1 MRQLII
7 ITCVFLLSLD
17 VPAQEIKVPYYISGE
32 HPRLLTHGDAGKMAL
47 QQALETNAAAKEN
60 YDDVVASL
68 QPVLKEVEKDST
80 WLLSR
85 LQMYWNS
92 HYSDVF
98 IKNGVYQ
105 YGSGKAPVPTVRFT
119 GTRDVVT
126 NYARPKLEDIKPFMD
141 DAGKICMLN
150 KSIAGSPLEWV
161 DQSKTGRNIES
172 INQQIVEL
180 AKNAA
185 FVYWYTGDEKYAK
198 LAFNVFDTYMTG
210 MYYRNEP
217 IDLNHGHDQTLVGL
231 QSFEVIHEDIVIPLS
246 IGYDFLHEYIQE
258 NHSAKSVIY
267 KETFSKWADIIIK
280 NGVSFN
286 NWDLI
291 EARFV
296 AYIALVLENDNFYAD
311 KKGCQYYLN
320 RILNINATRQW
331 SLKDL
336 MAYGFDANTGIWNE
350 CPGYSQNVVSD
361 FTDFISLFGKTLD
374 TDIQPSMLRVTKAVE
389 ALPQYLFPN
398 GNIVAFGDT
407 HYGKLRT
414 SSIEN
419 MIRNAQSFAK
429 KDQEIFFTKELKM
442 IQGFSKN
449 NLHESF
455 GGRGLNALFQDRA
468 LQLNDTIKAALPKDF
483 ITPLFYAPNVSWLV
497 QRSGYDAKRA
507 LMISQAGSY
516 GNHQH
521 ANGIAMELYGKGVVL
536 APEGGIGTSY
546 LSGDY
551 AEYYSQFPAHNTV
564 CVDGISSYPVMKS
577 NHGFEVKGNYP
588 ASNQKENYFP
598 LLTFSDIYFLEP
610 ETNSDQQR
618 TMGIIRTTDTTAFYI
633 DIFRSKRKNGK
644 ERFHDYIYHNIGQD
658 LVLTDAN
665 KKPLILSKTDKPTF
679 ADVNIMGFDY
689 WYNNQSVITS
699 NDFKADFRLG
709 VQGRDSILM
718 HMWMKGDANRE
729 VFAVLAPKSTAYG
742 RDDMLPRDI
751 EELPLP
757 TVMVRQNGE
766 AWNHP
771 FIAVYEPANGS
782 NETAIKSI
790 QSFKPI
796 NAPADFA
803 GIEIASKN
811 GTTNYVFS
819 SATEKKI
826 NYLDF
831 TVSGSYAV
839 IAVSNKSVDYL
850 FVGNGGLVKVSGW
863 SIVSQEKT
871 TAALKVDRDAIWFTS
886 DKLTAL
892 SIPQEFVTQN
902 HAEVLYINAG
912 NKTIAVKGIK
922 KQENDKIIY
931 TYTMPVMEY
940 SRLSFTK

>member
-1 MRQLII
+1 MKQLII
-7 ITCVFLLSLD
+7 IACIFLSSAD
-17 VPAQEIKVPYYISGE
+17 VSAQEIKVPVSISTE
-32 HPRLLTHGDAGKMAL
+32 HPRLLTHGDEGRKVL
-47 QQALETNAAAKEN
+47 QQTLATNADAKKI

-68 QPVLKEVEKDST
+68 QPILKKVEQDST

-92 HYSDVF
+92 HYTDVF

-126 NYARPKLEDIKPFMD
+126 NYARPGLDDIKPYMD
-141 DAGKICMLN
+141 DAGKICMRN
-150 KSIAGSPLEWV
+150 KSIAGLPFEWV

-172 INQQIVEL
+172 INQQIIEL
-180 AKNAA
+180 AKDAA
-185 FVYWYTGDEKYAK
+185 FVYWYTGDEKYGK

-246 IGYDFLHEYIQE
+246 VGYDFLYAYIQE
-258 NHSAKSVIY
+258 KHPAKSAIY

-296 AYIALVLENDNFYAD
+296 AHIALILENDNVYAD
-311 KKGCQYYLN
+311 KKGCQYYLD

-350 CPGYSQNVVSD
+350 CPGYSQNVVAD
-361 FTDFISLFGKTLD
+361 FTDFISLFGKTLN
-374 TDIQPSMLRVTKAVE
+374 TDIQPSMPRVTKAVE

-419 MIRNAQSFAK
+419 MIRNARFFGK

-442 IQGFSKN
+442 IQSFNKN

-455 GGRGLNALFQDRA
+455 VGRGLNALFQDRS

-497 QRSGYDAKRA
+497 QRSGYDPKQA

-577 NHGFEVKGNYP
+577 NHAFEVKGNYP

-598 LLTFSDIYFLEP
+598 SLTYSNVYFLEP
-610 ETNSDQQR
+610 ETNADQQR
-618 TMGIIRTTDTTAFYI
+618 LMSIIRTGDTTGFYV

-644 ERFHDYIYHNIGQD
+644 ERYHDYIYHNIGQD
-658 LVLTDAN
+658 VVITDAN
-665 KKPLILSKTDKPTF
+665 NQTLSLSKTDKPSF

-689 WYNNQSVITS
+689 WYNNQSVVTS
-699 NDFKADFRLG
+699 KDFKASFRLG
-709 VQGRDSILM
+709 IPNKDSILM
-718 HMWMKGDANRE
+718 NMWMKGDINRE
-729 VFAVLAPKSTAYG
+729 VFSVLAPKSTAYG
-742 RDDMLPRDI
+742 RDDILSKDI

-757 TVMVRQNGE
+757 TIMVRQKGE

-771 FIAVYEPANGS
+771 FVAVFEPAS
-782 NETAIKSI
+782 SSQSSSIKNI
-790 QSFKPI
+790 TSFKP
-796 NAPADFA
+796 NNTAEDFVGLTIENKNGKDIFIFSSTRLETITCK
-803 GIEIASKN
+803 GITVTANYAVASKIE
-811 GTTNYVFS
+811 
-819 SATEKKI
+819 EK
-826 NYLDF
+826 L
-831 TVSGSYAV
+831 
-839 IAVSNKSVDYL
+839 DYL
-850 FVGNGGLVKVSGW
+850 FMGDGMKIESNGFSVTGKNK
-863 SIVSQEKT
+863 I
-871 TAALKVDRDAIWFTS
+871 TAALKVDDKSIWFTAS
-886 DKLTAL
+886 GASVVTVPKSFCKDKQKLTMTFIRDKKNIIIEGVKVKNYFQFDL
-892 SIPQEFVTQN
+892 PPVQYTQ
-902 HAEVLYINAG
+902 
-912 NKTIAVKGIK
+912 IK
-922 KQENDKIIY
+922 FK
-931 TYTMPVMEY
+931 
-940 SRLSFTK
+940 